1 MSRVSRRNTACVA
14 LAVSGAL
21 FAADATPHPHASPV
35 RATVTGSTFAPA
47 EAMHRTQPSYPRR
60 SWHQA
65 LTRASWAWRTPVTIS
80 APAGTL
86 RRLRLILP
94 HGARAT
100 AIAVIPALAGIRV
113 SSPAIGPAA
122 RCGRHGSVDVCAQ
135 DAEAC
140 PMPAANWRVRVTRYR
155 GPAGKVRV
163 ELVLADPLSA

>member
-1 MSRVSRRNTACVA
+1 MA
-14 LAVSGAL
+14 LVVSGAL
-21 FAADATPHPHASPV
+21 FAAGATTPPRASPP
-35 RATVTGSTFAPA
+35 RATTTGSRFAPG
-47 EAMHRTQPSYPRR
+47 EAVHRTQPTHPRR
-60 SWHQA
+60 QWHQA
-65 LTRASWAWRTPVTIS
+65 VTLASWAWRAPVTIS

-100 AIAVIPALAGIRV
+100 AIAVIPTLAGLRV

-122 RCGRHGSVDVCAQ
+122 RCGRHGSVDVCTQ

-140 PMPAANWRVRVTRYR
+140 PMPAANWQVRVTRYR
-155 GPAGKVRV
+155 GPAGTVRV